1 MPHPVYDPAA
11 LQALTHTLREHAP
24 HYDRI
29 GDIAQPSLEL
39 LRRKGIL
46 SLAVPKEHGGAGI
59 SFRDMTQIVSTI
71 ATNDPST
78 ALIVAM
84 QYLHTFSIATSPNWP
99 HALKDEVLSD
109 ILAHGSL
116 VNALRVEPEL
126 GTPSR
131 GGLPATCLSRAD
143 DGDWRLNGRK
153 IFSTGSSALRWGLVW
168 CATDET
174 PQRVGQV
181 LVRLDQTGVTIDKS
195 WHHLGMR
202 ATGSDTVLFNDVHVP
217 DRYLVNVVS
226 TEEGNPE
233 TPGLFVWHALILAHL
248 YDAVARSARDWLI
261 SFLHERAPSGLGR
274 PLATLPRFHAVV
286 GEIDGL
292 LLSNSALLTHAHTQ
306 GEDIS
311 LTEASQIKRLV
322 TEHAIKAVQRAVE
335 VTGNPGLSQNNALER
350 HYRDVLCG
358 RIHSPQADTVL
369 EKAGYAALYP
379 A

>member
-1 MPHPVYDPAA
+1 MPPRLYTPSILPTLAD
-11 LQALTHTLREHAP
+11 TLRAHAS
-24 HYDRI
+24 HYDLI
-29 GDIAQPSLEL
+29 GEIAHPSLET
-39 LRRKGIL
+39 LRHHGIL
-46 SLAVPKEHGGAGI
+46 ALAVPQNYGGAGI
-59 SFRDMTQIVSTI
+59 NFYDMTHVISTL
-71 ATNDPST
+71 AKADPST

-84 QYLHTFSIATSPNWP
+84 QYLHTFSIATSPSWP
-99 HALKDEVLSD
+99 QALKDEVLSD
-109 ILAHGSL
+109 ILQHGSL

-131 GGLPATCLSRAD
+131 GGLPATRLSRAR
-143 DGDWRLNGRK
+143 DGGWQLSGRK

-181 LVRLDQTGVTIDKS
+181 LVRLDQKGVTIEKS

-202 ATGSDTVLFNDVHVP
+202 ATGSDTICFNNVHVP

-226 TEEGNPE
+226 IEEGNPE

-248 YDAVARSARDWLI
+248 YNAIAHSAYEWFVA
-261 SFLHERAPSGLGR
+261 FLHERIPSGLGK
-274 PLATLPRFHAVV
+274 PLATLPRFHSIV

-292 LLSNSALLTHAHTQ
+292 LLSNKALLVYAHAQ
-306 GEDIS
+306 EDNIS
-311 LTEASQIKRLV
+311 LTEASHIKRLV
-322 TEHAIKAVQRAVE
+322 TEHAIQAVQRAIE
-335 VTGNPGLSQNNALER
+335 VTGNPGLSQNNDLER
-350 HYRDVLCG
+350 HYRNVLCG

-379 A
+379 Q

>member
-1 MPHPVYDPAA
+1 MSPLSDALLSLQDHAQSIRKRAAQYDQ
-11 LQALTHTLREHAP
+11 LGE
-24 HYDRI
+24 
-29 GDIAQPSLEL
+29 IAQPTLDF
-39 LRRKGIL
+39 LRHEGIL
-46 SLAVPKEHGGAGI
+46 SLAVPQEYGGAGI
-59 SFRDMTQIVSTI
+59 DFQDMTRII
-71 ATNDPST
+71 ASLAENDPST

-84 QYLHTFSIATSPNWP
+84 QYLHCFSIATSPSWP
-99 HALKDEVLSD
+99 EALKEEVLSD
-109 ILAHGSL
+109 IKAHGSL

-131 GGLPATCLSRAD
+131 GGIPATRLSHVN
-143 DGDWRLNGRK
+143 GQWVLSGRK

-168 CATDET
+168 CATDEN

-181 LVRLDQTGVTIDKS
+181 LVRLDQEAIAVQKS

-202 ATGSDTVLFNDVHVP
+202 ATGSDTIVFNDAPVP
-217 DRYLVNVVS
+217 ERYLANIVS

-248 YDAVARSARDWLI
+248 YNAIARSARQWFT
-261 SFLHERAPSGLGR
+261 SFLQKRVPSGLGR
-274 PLATLPRFHAVV
+274 PLATLPRFQTIV

-292 LLSNSALLTHAHTQ
+292 LLSNTALLNHAQTHYEAIT
-306 GEDIS
+306 

-322 TEHAIKAVQRAVE
+322 TEQAISAVQRAIE
-335 VTGNPGLSQNNALER
+335 VSGNPGLSQDNPLER

-369 EKAGYAALYP
+369 EKAGFNALFP
-379 A
+379 S